1 MRHEPAALGGDRR
14 GVLADADAGGFVAD
28 DPRADR
34 GVVAVKFRQF
44 GARLLDEAFAAI
56 RTARAVLT
64 VFPGKRYVCAFALKK
79 RFRDKTRIEVLRS
92 EISRQQV
99 GVSGKQFP

>member
-44 GARLLDEAFAAI
+44 GARLVDEAFAAI
-56 RTARAVLT
+56 RTARADLT
-64 VFPGKRYVCAFALKK
+64 VFPGKRYI
-79 RFRDKTRIEVLRS
+79 TRRGWGLS
-92 EISRQQV
+92 
-99 GVSGKQFP
+99 